1 MKLFVVNKITGER
14 FGPFQED
21 DIYMRAY
28 DKVKRYSLRTGLE
41 LSLICEGPKDAL
53 KLEKANG

>member
-1 MKLFVVNKITGER
+1 MKVFVVNKITGER

-21 DIYMRAY
+21 DIYMRLY

-41 LSLICEGPKDAL
+41 LSLICEGHKDDL